1 MGATSRTDVLL
12 ERRDDQSFMK
22 LLRSL
27 LWAVTGG
34 GLLLLVCLRATPAQA
49 ELTLPTLRTR
59 QVTYT
64 NVVVTGKTES
74 DIYIRHERGIGN
86 VKLDDIEDDEAL
98 VALGL
103 KAPPVKVEVVTNTV
117 DGVVTLTT
125 NEPPPAAET
134 ATARYQQQIREKWEQ
149 LQRYRPTLELTSGLL
164 ALGVLLVFH
173 LFFSFCLKLICVKA
187 GYQPGFAVWLPVLQ
201 VIPALRAAGMSLL
214 WLLPTALWLVG
225 MFSLPLLSKFNSP
238 ALAGV
243 VLSVVLVWLV
253 VTLVL
258 NWLAQIIWC
267 FKITSARGKS
277 ILVAVMLLLPVLNVF
292 AFLYLAFSS
301 RAEE

>member
-1 MGATSRTDVLL
+1 MKIWRTFLCNATGSSPWLC
-12 ERRDDQSFMK
+12 
-22 LLRSL
+22 
-27 LWAVTGG
+27 
-34 GLLLLVCLRATPAQA
+34 LLLCLLTLTAQA
-49 ELTLPTLRTR
+49 ELKLPTLQTK
-59 QVTYT
+59 QGTYT
-64 NVVVTGKTES
+64 NVVVTGKSET

-86 VKLDDIEDDEAL
+86 VKLEDIEDDDAL

-103 KAPPVKVEVVTNTV
+103 KAPPVKVELVTNTV
-117 DGVVTLTT
+117 NGVVTVTT
-125 NEPPPAAET
+125 NEPP
-134 ATARYQQQIREKWEQ
+134 ATAESSTAHYQQQLREKWEQ
-149 LQRYRPTLELTSGLL
+149 LQRYRPALELTSGLL
-164 ALGVLLVFH
+164 ALAVLLVFH

-187 GYQPGFAVWLPVLQ
+187 GSEPGFAVWLPGLQ

-214 WLLPTALWLVG
+214 WLLPTVLCLVVVL
-225 MFSLPLLSKFNSP
+225 SLPLVSRFDSP

-243 VLSVVLVWLV
+243 VFSVVLVWLA
-253 VTLVL
+253 VTLIL

-277 ILVAVMLLLPVLNVF
+277 ILVAILLLLPVLNVL